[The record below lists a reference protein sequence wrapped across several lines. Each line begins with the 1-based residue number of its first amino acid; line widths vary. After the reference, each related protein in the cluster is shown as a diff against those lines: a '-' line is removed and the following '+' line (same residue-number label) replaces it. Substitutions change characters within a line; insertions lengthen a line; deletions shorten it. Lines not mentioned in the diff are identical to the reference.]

1 MNQIKV
7 SVVIPCYRVKKH
19 IADVISRIGPEVI
32 RVYAVDD
39 CCPEHSG
46 DFILENITDPRVVV
60 LRNSVN
66 LGVGGAMKTGYRQAL
81 LDGMDIIIKID
92 GDGQMDPSLIPMFS
106 TPIQDG
112 EADYAK
118 GNRFYDLTHI
128 SQMPFI
134 RIFGNSALSFMTKL
148 STGYW
153 NVFDVNNGFVAIH
166 ANVLSHINL
175 DKVSDRYFF
184 ESDMLYQIGLLR
196 GKVVDIPMDAL
207 YADEESNLKIKKIL
221 FEFLLKHIRNFS
233 GRIFYNY
240 FLRDFSIA
248 SIELFVGTLFFAFGT
263 IYGTAAWIQSAKTF
277 IPTPVGTIMLSVL
290 TLILGIQ
297 FIISFINYDI
307 SSVQVYC
314 QHLKLLRKKSK
325 SNRSDLINLTS
336 NKFSAQTTKKSEDV

>member
-1 MNQIKV
+1 MKL
-7 SVVIPCYRVKKH
+7 SVIIPCYRVKKH
-19 IADVISRIGPEVI
+19 IADVISRIGPEVV

-39 CCPEHSG
+39 CCPEQSG
-46 DFILENITDPRVVV
+46 DFILQNVTDPRVVV

-66 LGVGGAMKTGYRQAL
+66 LGVGGAMKNGYRQAL
-81 LDGMDIIIKID
+81 LDGMDIMVKID

-207 YADEESNLKIKKIL
+207 YADEESNLKIKKIF
-221 FEFLLKHIRNFS
+221 FEFLFKHVRNLS

-248 SIELFVGTLFFAFGT
+248 SIELFIGTLFLTFGT
-263 IYGTAAWIQSAKTF
+263 IFGAVAWFRAVTTF
-277 IPTPVGTIMLSVL
+277 VPTPVGTIMLSVL
-290 TLILGIQ
+290 SLILGIQ

-307 SSVQVYC
+307 SNLPNNC
-314 QHLKLLRKKSK
+314 LFKKITRKSK
-325 SNRSDLINLTS
+325 ML
-336 NKFSAQTTKKSEDV
+336 K

>member
-39 CCPEHSG
+39 CCPEQSG
-46 DFILENITDPRVVV
+46 DFIFENIADPRVVV

-92 GDGQMDPSLIPMFS
+92 GDGQMDPSLIPIFS
-106 TPIQDG
+106 SPIQGG
-112 EADYAK
+112 EADYVK

-128 SQMPFI
+128 SQMPYI
-134 RIFGNSALSFMTKL
+134 RIFGNSVLSFMTKL

-175 DKVSDRYFF
+175 EKVSDRYFF

-196 GKVVDIPMDAL
+196 GRVVDIPMDAL
-207 YADEESNLKIKKIL
+207 YADEESNLKIKKIF
-221 FEFLLKHIRNFS
+221 FEFLYKHIRNFS

-248 SIELFVGTLFFAFGT
+248 SIELSVGTLFFAFGS
-263 IYGTAAWIQSAKTF
+263 IYGAAAWFRALTTF
-277 IPTPVGTIMLSVL
+277 VPTPVGTIMLSAL
-290 TLILGIQ
+290 TLILGLQ

-307 SSVQVYC
+307 SSVPLYC
-314 QHLKLLRKKSK
+314 QHLKLLRKKFQ
-325 SNRSDLINLTS
+325 I
-336 NKFSAQTTKKSEDV
+336 

>member
-1 MNQIKV
+1 MNQIKI
-7 SVVIPCYRVKKH
+7 SAVIPCYRVKKH
-19 IADVISRIGPEVI
+19 IVDVISRIGPEVI
-32 RVYAVDD
+32 RIYAVDD
-39 CCPEHSG
+39 CCPEQSG
-46 DFILENITDPRVVV
+46 DFILQNVTNPRVVV

-66 LGVGGAMKTGYRQAL
+66 LGVGGAMKNGYRQAL
-81 LDGMDIIIKID
+81 QDGMDIIIKID

-128 SQMPFI
+128 SKMPFI
-134 RIFGNSALSFMTKL
+134 RILGNSALSFMTKL

-175 DKVSDRYFF
+175 DKVSNRYFF

-196 GKVVDIPMDAL
+196 GKVVDIPMDAI
-207 YADEESNLKIKKIL
+207 YADEKSNLKIKQIF
-221 FEFLLKHIRNFS
+221 FEFLLKHVHNFF

-240 FLRDFSIA
+240 YLRDFSIA
-248 SIELFVGTLFFAFGT
+248 SIELFIGSLFLTFGT
-263 IYGTAAWIQSAKTF
+263 IFGAVEWFRALTTLN
-277 IPTPVGTIMLSVL
+277 PTPVGTIMLSVL

-307 SSVQVYC
+307 SSVPVHC
-314 QHLKLLRKKSK
+314 LHLKFLRKKT
-325 SNRSDLINLTS
+325 NFIQSDLIKL
-336 NKFSAQTTKKSEDV
+336 KSR

>member
-1 MNQIKV
+1 MHTNKI

-19 IADVISRIGPEVI
+19 IADVISRIGPEVV

-39 CCPEHSG
+39 CCPEQSG

-60 LRNSVN
+60 LRNTIN

-81 LDGMDIIIKID
+81 LDGMDIMVKID

-106 TPIQDG
+106 TPIQDS

-128 SQMPFI
+128 SQMPLI

-175 DKVSDRYFF
+175 EKVSDRYFF

-207 YADEESNLKIKKIL
+207 YADEESNLKIQKI
-221 FEFLLKHIRNFS
+221 FVEFLFKHIRNFS

-248 SIELFVGTLFFAFGT
+248 SIELFVGTLFLLFGT
-263 IYGTAAWIQSAKTF
+263 IFGSVAWFRAITTCV
-277 IPTPVGTIMLSVL
+277 PTPVGTIMLSVL

-307 SSVQVYC
+307 SNLPNNC
-314 QHLKLLRKKSK
+314 LFNKIKRKSK
-325 SNRSDLINLTS
+325 MLR
-336 NKFSAQTTKKSEDV
+336 

>member
-1 MNQIKV
+1 MNQIKI

-19 IADVISRIGPEVI
+19 IQDVISQIGPEVI
-32 RVYAVDD
+32 RIYAVDD
-39 CCPEHSG
+39 CCPEQSG
-46 DFILENITDPRVVV
+46 DFILQNVTDPRVVV

-66 LGVGGAMKTGYRQAL
+66 LGVGGAMKNGYRQAL
-81 LDGMDIIIKID
+81 QDGMDIIIKID

-128 SQMPFI
+128 SQMPLI
-134 RIFGNSALSFMTKL
+134 RILGNSALSFMTKL

-184 ESDMLYQIGLLR
+184 ESDMLYQFGLLR

-207 YADEESNLKIKKIL
+207 YADEESNLKIKK
-221 FEFLLKHIRNFS
+221 
-233 GRIFYNY
+233 Y
-240 FLRDFSIA
+240 FLIFFSNIFVTFMGVFSI
-248 SIELFVGTLFFAFGT
+248 
-263 IYGTAAWIQSAKTF
+263 
-277 IPTPVGTIMLSVL
+277 
-290 TLILGIQ
+290 
-297 FIISFINYDI
+297 IIF
-307 SSVQVYC
+307 
-314 QHLKLLRKKSK
+314 
-325 SNRSDLINLTS
+325 
-336 NKFSAQTTKKSEDV
+336 